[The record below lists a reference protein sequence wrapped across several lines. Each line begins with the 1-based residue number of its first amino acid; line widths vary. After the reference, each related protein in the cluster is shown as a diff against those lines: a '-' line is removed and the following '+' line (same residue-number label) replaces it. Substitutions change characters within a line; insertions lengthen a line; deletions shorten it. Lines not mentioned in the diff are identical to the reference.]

1 MIAASIRRVAAALF
15 DPWSLLLAAL
25 TIGVFGYGILF
36 VPNFFTAF
44 NLSQLTAGVAE
55 KALLAL
61 PMVLLI
67 VAREIDLSVAST
79 LALTSVVLGILL
91 RAGVPIA
98 AAIPL
103 VIAIGALLGAFNG
116 TMVAFLGL
124 PSLVVTLGTMA
135 MYRGIGYILLG
146 SGSINVFPE
155 SLTDFGIDDI
165 PGTRIPWVIVPFLIL
180 APIFAAA
187 LQRMPFGRRIYAIG
201 GNPPAALYSG
211 IDVKRMRFRLFVISG
226 MVCAIAGI
234 VYTARLANAR
244 ANNALG
250 MELDVITMVLL
261 GGVSVWGGKGKLT
274 GVLWALVLIATLRN
288 ILGISQIGGDAQG
301 LVIGLLLIGSL
312 LVSNSTGF
320 LVSWLQNIGAP
331 VKASG

>member
-1 MIAASIRRVAAALF
+1 MTGTQLRALLSRL

-25 TIGVFGYGILF
+25 TIGVFGYGIIF

-55 KALLAL
+55 KALLML

-67 VAREIDLSVAST
+67 IAREIDLSVASI
-79 LALTSVVLGILL
+79 LALTSVLLGMLL
-91 RAGVPIA
+91 KADVPIIVAIVIVVA
-98 AAIPL
+98 A
-103 VIAIGALLGAFNG
+103 GGLLGAFNG
-116 TMVAFLGL
+116 LIVTKLGL

-135 MYRGIGYILLG
+135 MYRGIGYIFLG
-146 SGSINVFPE
+146 TGSINVFPD
-155 SLTDFGIDDI
+155 SLTTFGIEDV
-165 PGTRIPWVIVPFLIL
+165 PGTRIPLVIIPFLIL
-180 APIFAAA
+180 APIFAMV
-187 LQRMPFGRRIYAIG
+187 LQSMPFGRRIYAIG
-201 GNPPAALYSG
+201 GNPAAALYSG
-211 IDVKRMRFRLFVISG
+211 IAVDKVRFRLFVISG
-226 MVCAIAGI
+226 LVCAIAGI

-288 ILGISQIGGDAQG
+288 ILGISQVGGDAQG

-312 LVSNSTGF
+312 LLSNSTQF
-320 LVSWLQNIGAP
+320 LASWLRGSGVP
-331 VKASG
+331 VKGSG

>member
-1 MIAASIRRVAAALF
+1 MTMTNLRALLSRL

-25 TIGVFGYGILF
+25 TIGVFGYGSLF

-55 KALLAL
+55 KALLML

-67 VAREIDLSVAST
+67 IAREIDLSVASI
-79 LALTSVVLGILL
+79 LALTSVLLGLL
-91 RAGVPIA
+91 LNAGTPIIIAIPIVIA
-98 AAIPL
+98 A
-103 VIAIGALLGAFNG
+103 GGLLGAFNG
-116 TMVAFLGL
+116 MMVTQLGL

-135 MYRGIGYILLG
+135 MYRGIGYIFLG
-146 SGSINVFPE
+146 TGSINVFPDAI
-155 SLTDFGIDDI
+155 TNFGIDDI
-165 PGTRIPWVIVPFLIL
+165 PGTRIPLVIVPFLLL
-180 APIFAAA
+180 APVFATV
-187 LQRMPFGRRIYAIG
+187 LQTMPFGQRVYAIG
-201 GNPPAALYSG
+201 GNPAAALYSG
-211 IDVKRMRFRLFVISG
+211 IAVDKVRFRLFVISG
-226 MVCAIAGI
+226 LVCAIAGI

-312 LVSNSTGF
+312 LFSNSTQF
-320 LVSWLQNIGAP
+320 LASWLRGSGAP
-331 VKASG
+331 VKGSG

>member
-1 MIAASIRRVAAALF
+1 M
-15 DPWSLLLAAL
+15 
-25 TIGVFGYGILF
+25 
-36 VPNFFTAF
+36 PNFFTAF

-67 VAREIDLSVAST
+67 VAREIDLSVASI

-91 RAGVPIA
+91 KAGVPIP

-103 VIAIGALLGAFNG
+103 VIVIGGLLGAFNG
-116 TMVAFLGL
+116 AMVAFLGL

-146 SGSINVFPE
+146 SGSINVFPA

-165 PGTRIPWVIVPFLIL
+165 PGTRIPLVITPFLIL

-187 LQRMPFGRRIYAIG
+187 LQRMPFGQRIYAIG
-201 GNPPAALYSG
+201 GNPPTALYSG
-211 IDVKRMRFRLFVISG
+211 IDVRRMRFRLFVISG
-226 MVCAIAGI
+226 MVCAIAGV

>member
-1 MIAASIRRVAAALF
+1 MIAASLRRVTALF

-25 TIGVFGYGILF
+25 TIGVFGYGVVF

-91 RAGVPIA
+91 KAGVPVP

-103 VIAIGALLGAFNG
+103 VIAIGGLLGAFNG
-116 TMVAFLGL
+116 TMVASLGL

-155 SLTDFGIDDI
+155 NLTDFGIDDI
-165 PGTRIPWVIVPFLIL
+165 PGTRIPLVITPFLIL

-226 MVCAIAGI
+226 MVCAIAEI

-312 LVSNSTGF
+312 VVSNSTGF
-320 LVSWLQNIGAP
+320 LVSWLQSIGAP

>member
-1 MIAASIRRVAAALF
+1 MTQLRVLLSRL
-15 DPWSLLLAAL
+15 DTWSLLLAAL
-25 TIGVFGYGILF
+25 TIGVFGYGSLF

-55 KALLAL
+55 KALLML

-67 VAREIDLSVAST
+67 IAREIDLSVASI
-79 LALTSVVLGILL
+79 LALTSVLLGLL
-91 RAGVPIA
+91 LNAGMPIIVAIPIVIA
-98 AAIPL
+98 A
-103 VIAIGALLGAFNG
+103 GGLLGAFNG
-116 TMVAFLGL
+116 MMVTQLGL

-135 MYRGIGYILLG
+135 MYRGIGYIFLG
-146 SGSINVFPE
+146 TGSINVFPE
-155 SLTDFGIDDI
+155 AITNFGIDDI
-165 PGTRIPWVIVPFLIL
+165 PGTRIPLVIVPFLLL
-180 APIFAAA
+180 APVFATV
-187 LQRMPFGRRIYAIG
+187 LQSMPFGRRVYAIG
-201 GNPPAALYSG
+201 GNPAAALYSG
-211 IDVKRMRFRLFVISG
+211 IAVDKVRFRLFVISG
-226 MVCAIAGI
+226 LVCAIAGI

-250 MELDVITMVLL
+250 MELDVITIVLL

-312 LVSNSTGF
+312 LLSNSTHF
-320 LVSWLQNIGAP
+320 LASWLRGSGAP